1 MKNLIFVFA
10 LVFTTILQAQEP
22 ITKTV
27 GEFTA
32 LKAYD
37 LINLELI
44 KSKENKIVIS
54 GKNTE
59 DVVVLNKNGTL
70 KIRMKLEKIFDGN
83 NTEVKLY
90 FTTVDIIDANE
101 GAYISSNHVFKQYEL
116 DLRAQEGGQ
125 IKLKVDTKVNEVR
138 ADSGASIELSGKTRT
153 QDIRI
158 STGGIFNGENL
169 ESEATNVT
177 IKAGGEADVKADKIL
192 DIKITAGG
200 DVYIHNKPEEVKE
213 RTTLGGRIKYVE

>member
-1 MKNLIFVFA
+1 MKHIILSLALIF
-10 LVFTTILQAQEP
+10 TITLTAQDP
-22 ITKTV
+22 IVKEV

-32 LKAYD
+32 LKVYD
-37 LINLELI
+37 LISVELVHSD
-44 KSKENKIVIS
+44 KNEVVIT

-59 DVVVLNKNGTL
+59 DVVVINKNGTL
-70 KIRMKLEKIFDGN
+70 KIRMKLEKIFDGS
-83 NTEVKLY
+83 NTEVQLY

-101 GAYISSNHVFKQYEL
+101 GSFIFSNDVFKQYEL

-125 IKLKVDTKVNEVR
+125 IKLLVDSKINEVR
-138 ADSGASIELSGKTRT
+138 ADSGGIIELSGKTRN

-158 STGGIFNGENL
+158 STGGIFKGKDVK
-169 ESEATNVT
+169 SEASNVT
-177 IKAGGEADVKADKIL
+177 IKAGGEVDVQADKLL

-213 RTTLGGRIKYVE
+213 KRTLGGRIKYIE